1 MDVATKPS
9 VQEYL
14 ELELTSEVRHEYE
27 NGEIREMPGG
37 TKEHSGI
44 GRNILAHL
52 YFQLEGSACEVYN
65 SDLRVLIAKT
75 GLYTYPDVS
84 VVCGEAKFEDAK
96 KDSLLNPT
104 VLFEVLS
111 KSTESYDRGKKFQHY
126 QMLASLLDYLLV
138 AQDAYRVEH
147 FTRQQEGWF
156 LRVYEGLESKIALA
170 SLGCELAL
178 ADVYKKIRLE

>member
-9 VQEYL
+9 VQKYL

-52 YFQLEGSACEVYN
+52 YFQLEGSACEVYS

-84 VVCGEAKFEDAK
+84 VVCGEAMFEDAK
-96 KDSLLNPT
+96 QDSLLNPT

-126 QMLASLLDYLLV
+126 QMLASLSDYLLV

-156 LRVYEGLESKIALA
+156 LRVYEGLESKIAMT
-170 SLGCELAL
+170 SLSCELAL